1 MQVGELFHCADA
13 YVTVVTVKPQRVG
26 DGATSGGGVTPG
38 THEHSAASP
47 PQTRQVGTDAHFPL
61 SPVATAGMTRVT
73 PVQLPFQLV
82 PQTPAELMRHKVRDK
97 GIQACASRRQIRFH
111 ELPAASAVPWREAEA
126 PSKSVMGIRGSV
138 RVSQHAPSDL
148 LPPMYRVP

>member
-1 MQVGELFHCADA
+1 
-13 YVTVVTVKPQRVG
+13 
-26 DGATSGGGVTPG
+26 
-38 THEHSAASP
+38 
-47 PQTRQVGTDAHFPL
+47 
-61 SPVATAGMTRVT
+61 MTRVT

-82 PQTPAELMRHKVRDK
+82 PQTPSELLRHKVRDK

-111 ELPAASAVPWREAEA
+111 ELPATSAVPWREAEV
-126 PSKSVMGIRGSV
+126 PSKSVMGIQGSV